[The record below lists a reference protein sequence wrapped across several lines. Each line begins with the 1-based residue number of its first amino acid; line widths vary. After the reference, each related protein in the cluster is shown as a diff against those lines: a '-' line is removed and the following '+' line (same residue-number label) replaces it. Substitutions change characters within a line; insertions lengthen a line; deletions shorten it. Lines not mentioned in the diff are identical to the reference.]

1 MIVRRLAARRLVK
14 TGSTEEEPRR
24 KRAARFLLVIFG
36 AGTLAGTAAS
46 LGIWPFGSFQTL
58 FAEVVPRSGPPL
70 ISAQSIFPPVQ
81 PVHKTVD
88 VYATA
93 PPVRRTQPT
102 ANPTDRPSQP
112 PRPSQSPRPS
122 GSPSPDD

>member
-24 KRAARFLLVIFG
+24 KRAARFLLVILGTGVFG
-36 AGTLAGTAAS
+36 GTAAS

-58 FAEVVPRSGPPL
+58 FAEVAPKNGPPL
-70 ISAQSIFPPVQ
+70 VSAQSIFPPAQ
-81 PVHKTVD
+81 PIHKTVD
-88 VYATA
+88 VYASA

-102 ANPTDRPSQP
+102 AAPTSRPSQA
-112 PRPSQSPRPS
+112 PRPSPSPRPS
-122 GSPSPDD
+122 GSPSPDT